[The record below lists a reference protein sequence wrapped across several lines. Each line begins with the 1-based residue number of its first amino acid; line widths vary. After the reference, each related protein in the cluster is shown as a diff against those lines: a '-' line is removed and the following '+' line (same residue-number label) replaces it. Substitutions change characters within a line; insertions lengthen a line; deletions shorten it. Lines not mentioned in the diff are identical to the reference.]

1 MGRNYPALKGD
12 DGKPFTITIDKFGK
26 GVMTLFDESRLPQDA
41 VYQSQNMMLDQ
52 DGVWKVRPGTEPYGA
67 TLTTPIDGAGSFTK
81 YESGGSATTY
91 MWVVDNG
98 AFKIAQDGGSWTT
111 KSGVTWT
118 TNKPISAK
126 QINSRLYLG
135 NGTDAMAY
143 YDINSAT
150 LNSFTALSTP
160 TAPTAARTGLSA
172 GSYNPSY
179 KVTAV
184 NSVGETAASSA
195 GTVSGGVNKPRDN
208 WTTNTDYITLTITRV
223 SNATR
228 YNIYYSDASG
238 NEVYLDSIAD
248 PGSGTTFSYI
258 DYGIATPN
266 PYQVA
271 SEIIDSTGG
280 PKYMELALS
289 GNRMWGT
296 KDPNQPYR
304 VGWTGTGQYMGAFNP
319 YYGGGYIDLNK
330 GGDERPEKVVH
341 FRDGRGNAV
350 ATVLTSNPNGAGSTW
365 HIALTTL
372 TVDTLVIVVP
382 QAYQQQGS
390 VGTKSPR
397 GVVEYR
403 DTVYYMSPKGL
414 QAVGSKQ
421 SILNVLVTS
430 EMSSNIR
437 DRING
442 INNAHAE
449 KICGIAHEGRLYFS
463 VPYGATS
470 NNETWVIDI
479 ERRDA
484 WALPWTIGVKQF
496 FEYTDSDGIIHLLA
510 IPTTGTKLI
519 EFDDETLGDSG
530 VALQTNLESGL
541 IHWND
546 NHTQWARIEKV
557 YCEIA
562 RPKGTV
568 SFSVS
573 GIRKGQPLST
583 VGSITITDTVSEA
596 GYSTDLYSDFLYS
609 DSNQVPET
617 FSQASVIKHIRL
629 KNKMFRN
636 LKWQFSSSSI
646 DARFTPLQ
654 VVIKGTILP
663 TSDPSDQKVG
673 TVS

>member
-1 MGRNYPALKGD
+1 MAREYPKLTGD
-12 DGKPFTITIDKFGK
+12 DGKPFTITIDRFGK
-26 GVMTLFDESRLPQDA
+26 GVMTLYDESRLPQDA
-41 VYQSQNMMLDQ
+41 VYQSQNMILDQ
-52 DGVWKVRPGTEPYGA
+52 DGVWRVRPGTSEYGA
-67 TLTTPIDGAGSFTK
+67 TLTTPIDGAGSYTK
-81 YESGGSATTY
+81 YNSDGTTDTY
-91 MWVVDNG
+91 YWVVDNG

-118 TNKPISAK
+118 TNKPISSK

-143 YDINSAT
+143 YDISAGT
-150 LNSFTALSTP
+150 LNAFTSLSTP
-160 TAPTAARTGLSA
+160 VAATVARTGLSA
-172 GSYNPSY
+172 GSYTPY
-179 KVTAV
+179 YRYTAV
-184 NSVGETAASSA
+184 NAVGETAASTTA
-195 GTVSGGVNKPRDN
+195 TVSGGVNKPRDN
-208 WTTNTDYITLTITRV
+208 WTTNTDYCTVTLTRV

-228 YNIYYSDASG
+228 YNIYYGDASG
-238 NEVYLDSIAD
+238 TEVFLDSIAD
-248 PGSGTTFSYI
+248 PGSGTTFNYI

-271 SEIIDSTGG
+271 NEIIDSTGG

-350 ATVLTSNPNGAGSTW
+350 ATVFTSNPNGAGSTW
-365 HIALTTL
+365 HISLTTL

-390 VGTKSPR
+390 VGTRSPR
-397 GVVEYR
+397 GVIEYK
-403 DTVYYMSPKGL
+403 DSVYYMSPKGA
-414 QAVGSKQ
+414 QSTGSKQ
-421 SILNVLVTS
+421 SILNVLVTTEIS
-430 EMSSNIR
+430 ANIR

-442 INNAHAE
+442 INNAYAHL
-449 KICGIAHEGRLYFS
+449 ICGAAHEGRLLWS
-463 VPYGATS
+463 VPYGSTT
-470 NNETWVIDI
+470 NNETWVLDI
-479 ERRDA
+479 ERNQS

-496 FEYTDSDGIIHLLA
+496 FEYTDTNGVIHLLA
-510 IPTTGTKLI
+510 IPVSGTKLI

-530 VALQTNLESGL
+530 TAFATNLESGL
-541 IHWND
+541 IHWD
-546 NHTQWARIEKV
+546 KNHATFARIEKV
-557 YCEIA
+557 YCELA
-562 RPKGTV
+562 RPKGDVT
-568 SFSVS
+568 FTVS
-573 GIRKGQPLST
+573 GIRKGQPLQT
-583 VGSITITDTVSEA
+583 VGSIEISDTVSNA
-596 GYSTDLYSDFLYS
+596 GIGADQLGDFLLGQT
-609 DSNQVPET
+609 NEAPTT
-617 FSQASVIKHIRL
+617 FSQSSVIKYIRL

-646 DARFTPLQ
+646 DTRFVPLQ

-663 TSDPSDQKVG
+663 TSDPSSFKAGSV
-673 TVS
+673 